1 MLKNWTDERLCQL
14 ELRASNGGCFSWK
27 EVKELQFLRKQKRLD
42 TVRETSA
49 KSASSKVVDIQC
61 KATKLADEQ
70 AETGA

>member
-42 TVRETSA
+42 NVRETSSTVSLA
-49 KSASSKVVDIQC
+49 KKTDNQQFTR
-61 KATKLADEQ
+61 KRE
-70 AETGA
+70 G